1 MSTGLDVIIVDD
13 DTDILEITAETI
25 NRFYVWG
32 NVYVFSN
39 YAEAIEYCQL
49 NQSSIAV
56 FVMDVF
62 LGENTGFMFLDALS
76 GKFPAIYEDAVMITG
91 DASDEV
97 VNACVA
103 SGINHLLEKP
113 VRPYALQLAIRAIV
127 SKYLSFSRRLLD
139 NPEFA
144 DLVSNLETAEAT

>member
-13 DTDILEITAETI
+13 DSEILEITADTI

-32 NVYVFSN
+32 DVFVFSN
-39 YAEAIEYCQL
+39 YEDAIEYCQL
-49 NQSSIAV
+49 RQSSIAV
-56 FVMDVF
+56 FVVDVF
-62 LGENTGFMFLDALS
+62 LGENTGFSFLDALS
-76 GKFPAIYEDAVMITG
+76 TKFPGIYEDAVMITG

-113 VRPYALQLAIRAIV
+113 VRPYALQLAVRAIV
-127 SKYLSFSRRLLD
+127 AKYISFSRRLVK

-144 DLVSNLETAEAT
+144 NLVSNLEPAEAV